1 MDIVIGDLLTIEGE
15 KYITLEKLTYENNDY
30 IFVNKVID
38 ENNLTEEFY
47 IFKIVNNGIIIVESD
62 NLRNILIPKFEE
74 LLKKDI
80 NKILEEN

>member
-15 KYITLEKLTYENNDY
+15 KYITLQKLTYENDDY

-62 NLRNILIPKFEE
+62 NLRNILISKFEE

>member
-15 KYITLEKLTYENNDY
+15 KYITLQKLTYENNDY

-38 ENNLTEEFY
+38 EENIGEEFF